1 MVMSE
6 VFICGDT
13 RMLGRVLLPGRWQGR
28 YLYTGGILYPGYFV
42 VVLGKN
48 IVIRVS
54 YGLYAS
60 YHRISSPH
68 VPQKKKLVC
77 RDVMI
82 EPKMS

>member
-13 RMLGRVLLPGRWQGR
+13 RMLGRVLLPGRQGR
-28 YLYTGGILYPGYFV
+28 YLYTGGILYAGYFV

-54 YGLYAS
+54 YDLYAG

-68 VPQKKKLVC
+68 VPQKKLVC
-77 RDVMI
+77 RDDMI